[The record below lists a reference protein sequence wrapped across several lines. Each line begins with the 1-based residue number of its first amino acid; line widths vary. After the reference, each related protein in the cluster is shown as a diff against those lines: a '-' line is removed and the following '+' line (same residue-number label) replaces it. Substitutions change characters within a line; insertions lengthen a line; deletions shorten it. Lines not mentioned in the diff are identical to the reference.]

1 MIVYLLAIGVMMTGI
16 YAVTMKDN
24 LIKKLLGLSIMTNG
38 IHIFLI
44 ALGYREGGIM
54 PTLLRG
60 MDIQYFYMNAV
71 DPLPQALVLTS
82 IVINLS
88 VLAVG
93 LSITIL
99 LYRKFGT
106 LDSSRIRRL
115 SG

>member
-16 YAVTMKDN
+16 YALVVKDN
-24 LIKKLLGLSIMTNG
+24 LIKKFLGLSIMTNG
-38 IHIFLI
+38 IHVFLI
-44 ALGYREGGIM
+44 ALGYRDGGTI
-54 PTLLRG
+54 PILQDL
-60 MDIQYFYMNAV
+60 DIQRFAMNAV

-99 LYRKFGT
+99 LYRRYGT

>member
-1 MIVYLLAIGVMMTGI
+1 MIVYLLALGAMMVGM
-16 YAVTMKDN
+16 YAVVMKDN

-38 IHIFLI
+38 IHVFLI
-44 ALGYREGGIM
+44 AIGYRLGGIM
-54 PTLLRG
+54 PILQDLDFQR
-60 MDIQYFYMNAV
+60 FSMNAV

-82 IVINLS
+82 IVINFS

-106 LDSSRIRRL
+106 LDSSKIRRL

>member
-1 MIVYLLAIGVMMTGI
+1 MIVYLFSLGAMMVGI
-16 YAVTMKDN
+16 YAVVMKDN
-24 LIKKLLGLSIMTNG
+24 LIKKLLGLSVMTNG
-38 IHIFLI
+38 IHVFLI
-44 ALGYREGGIM
+44 ALGYRVGGVM
-54 PTLLRG
+54 PILQDLDFQR
-60 MDIQYFYMNAV
+60 FSMNAV

-82 IVINLS
+82 IVINFS

-93 LSITIL
+93 LSVTIL

>member
-1 MIVYLLAIGVMMTGI
+1 MIVYLLALGAVMVGI
-16 YAVTMKDN
+16 YAVALKDN
-24 LIKKLLGLSIMTNG
+24 LIKKLIGLSIMTNG
-38 IHIFLI
+38 LHVFLI
-44 ALGYREGGIM
+44 ALGYRAGGIM
-54 PTLLRG
+54 PILQDL
-60 MDIQYFYMNAV
+60 DFQQFSMNAV

-106 LDSSRIRRL
+106 LDSSRIRSLR
-115 SG
+115 G